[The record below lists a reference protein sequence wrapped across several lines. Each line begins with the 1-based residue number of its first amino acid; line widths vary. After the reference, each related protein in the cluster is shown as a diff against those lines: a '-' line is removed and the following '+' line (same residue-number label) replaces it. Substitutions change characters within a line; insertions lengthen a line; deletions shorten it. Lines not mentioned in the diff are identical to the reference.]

1 MNIRLTSFSTVATTL
16 AGFAIM
22 SLTAQAQ
29 TTSKPNVYV
38 QHNLVSDIPGTADVT
53 DPNLVDPWGIS
64 TSATSPFWISDAGKS
79 RSTLYNGS
87 GTITAVVVSI
97 PAGAKGPATSSPSGQ
112 VNNNTTAFLLANG
125 TKASFIFATEDGT
138 ISAWNGGTASTVMVD
153 NSGAGAVYE
162 GLAIGTSAN
171 GATLY
176 AANFKTGNIDVFDGK
191 FAPATLSG
199 NFTDPNLP
207 AGFAPFNIWNL
218 GGTLYV
224 MYAQQNAAK
233 TRDTAG
239 AGLGYVSTFDLNGK
253 FLKRVA
259 SAGPLNAPWGV
270 AIAPANWG
278 AFGGAL
284 LVGNFGD
291 GVINA
296 FDQTT
301 GTALGALQDK
311 NGKTIV
317 NSGLWGLIFGNGGN
331 GGDPNTLYFAAG
343 IQGETHGLFGAI
355 APPTQILTV
364 VNGASGASGPVAPG
378 EVVLVE
384 GFSIGPSPRVAAT
397 VPSTGALGTTAGGT
411 TVSFDGHPAPMLYA
425 SASAVAVMVPYEV
438 SGATTN
444 VSLSFVNTFN
454 NQTPAAVPI
463 QVAASAPGVFTS
475 DASGSGAAV
484 AINQDGTVNTAV
496 NAAARGSVVLLY
508 ATGEGATAPTVA
520 DGAITTGRI
529 VPGPILPVTLMIGG
543 IPARVI
549 SAESAPGSVAGV
561 MQIEAIVPTGV
572 APGAAAVVVTVGSA
586 SSQAAVTL
594 NVK

>member
-1 MNIRLTSFSTVATTL
+1 MSFRTVATTL

-38 QHNLVSDIPGTADVT
+38 QHNLVSDIAGMADVT

-64 TSATSPFWISDAGKS
+64 TSATSPFWVSDAGKS

-87 GTITAVVVSI
+87 GAITAVVVSI
-97 PAGAKGPATSSPSGQ
+97 PAGAKGPANSSPSGQ
-112 VNNNTTAFLLANG
+112 VNNNTTAFILANG

-138 ISAWNGGTASTVMVD
+138 ISAWNGGTASTIMVD

-176 AANFKTGNIDVFDGK
+176 APNFKTGNIDVFDGK
-191 FAPATLSG
+191 FAPATLAG

-218 GGTLYV
+218 SGKLYV

-233 TRDTAG
+233 TRPTNG
-239 AGLGYVSTFDLNGK
+239 AGLGYVSTFDLNGN

-270 AIAPANWG
+270 ALAPANWG
-278 AFGGAL
+278 AFGGAM

-291 GVINA
+291 GTINA
-296 FDQTT
+296 FDQTS
-301 GTALGALQDK
+301 GNALGALQDQ

-317 NSGLWGLIFGNGGN
+317 NSGLWALIFGNGGN
-331 GGDPNTLYFAAG
+331 GGDVNTLYFAAG
-343 IQGETHGLFGAI
+343 IQNETHGLLGAI
-355 APPTQILTV
+355 APPTQILSV
-364 VNGASGASGPVAPG
+364 VNAASGASGAVAPG

-384 GFSIGPSPRVAAT
+384 GFSIGPSPRVVAT
-397 VPSTGALGTTAGGT
+397 VPATGALGTTAGST
-411 TVSFDGHPAPMLYA
+411 TVTFDGHAAPMLYA
-425 SASAVAVMVPYEV
+425 SASAVAVIVPYEV
-438 SGATTN
+438 SGTSTS
-444 VSLSFVNTFN
+444 VGVSFVNATN
-454 NQTPAAVPI
+454 NQVPTAVSVPL
-463 QVAASAPGVFTS
+463 AASAPGVFTS
-475 DASGSGAAV
+475 DASGSGVAV
-484 AINQDGTVNTAV
+484 AINQDGTVNSAS

-508 ATGEGATAPTVA
+508 ATGEGATAPAVA

-529 VPGPILPVTLMIGG
+529 VPGPILPVTLSIGG
-543 IPARVI
+543 VPARVI

-561 MQIEAIVPTGV
+561 MQIEAIVPTSV
-572 APGAAAVVVTVGSA
+572 APGAAAVVVTVGTA
-586 SSQAAVTL
+586 SSQAGVTL